1 MIYDQANTP
10 SLSQW
15 LGASLYLLAHLPHW
29 VALFHASGGSN
40 LRSSGSI
47 YPQYSFSE
55 STRKRRASTVSS
67 WIKEIFNMANDF

>member
-15 LGASLYLLAHLPHW
+15 LGASLFVLAHLPHW

-47 YPQYSFSE
+47 YPQYSMSNLNTQVSLTQNHLLNYLIFE
-55 STRKRRASTVSS
+55 SY
-67 WIKEIFNMANDF
+67 

>member
-1 MIYDQANTP
+1 
-10 SLSQW
+10 LSQW

-47 YPQYSFSE
+47 YPQYSHVTELIVCLIHLSHCYIGYYKVQLLLLFL
-55 STRKRRASTVSS
+55 KY
-67 WIKEIFNMANDF
+67 II

>member
-47 YPQYSFSE
+47 YPQYSGIPYTNPTSCL
-55 STRKRRASTVSS
+55 ASVKTS
-67 WIKEIFNMANDF
+67 

>member
-40 LRSSGSI
+40 LRSVNAKL
-47 YPQYSFSE
+47 E
-55 STRKRRASTVSS
+55 STVIA
-67 WIKEIFNMANDF
+67 

>member
-47 YPQYSFSE
+47 YPQYSYNHL
-55 STRKRRASTVSS
+55 
-67 WIKEIFNMANDF
+67 FNDSPNKAGFIG

>member
-47 YPQYSFSE
+47 YPQYSGFCKVDRE
-55 STRKRRASTVSS
+55 EVFEFDY
-67 WIKEIFNMANDF
+67 WE

>member
-15 LGASLYLLAHLPHW
+15 LGVSMYLLAHLPQW

-47 YPQYSFSE
+47 YPLYSPC
-55 STRKRRASTVSS
+55 RAIVLYNCTGS
-67 WIKEIFNMANDF
+67 FG

>member
-47 YPQYSFSE
+47 YPQYSV
-55 STRKRRASTVSS
+55 TT
-67 WIKEIFNMANDF
+67 

>member
-47 YPQYSFSE
+47 YPQYSLV
-55 STRKRRASTVSS
+55 STQLRIHV
-67 WIKEIFNMANDF
+67 FLG